1 VTTPGHVTLVDCTL
15 RDGGYYND
23 WDYSNELITHYVDSM
38 VRAGVDV
45 IEMGFRQ
52 LKADKYLGPTAWTTD
67 AFLQQLNIPSSI
79 TVAVMMNAKD
89 VVQSGD
95 SARTISAAF
104 VEKKKSRV
112 DMIRFAAIHSE
123 VDALA
128 PAVATLHTL
137 GYRVA
142 INLMQVSDRSPE
154 EIRAFGKQCK
164 TMGVEVA
171 YIADSFGGLR
181 PHELAP
187 IMHALAEGF
196 EGPVGCHLHDNMTY
210 ALSSTLAAVDAG
222 ATWVDATILGMGRGP
237 GNVRT
242 EYLAPELKR
251 LGRSNIDVM
260 PLVNLVSRDFTN
272 LQRKHEWGSNL
283 YYFLSANYG
292 IHPTYVMELTKDGR
306 YAPAQIVGA
315 LEHLNEH
322 GGAQFDRNRLV
333 GITAGRVVN
342 YAGTFDASSW
352 CAGKD
357 VLIIGPGDEARTKKV
372 ELEQF
377 VAQHKPVVIGLGA
390 FSAINQSLIDAVAVC
405 HPERAALEA
414 TAISQ
419 LQCPVF
425 APSALLN
432 ELDITTKQPRDVGVA
447 ISDAGFSLAPTQATL
462 PRLLSAAYALALAAQ
477 GGAKR
482 ILVAGFD
489 GFSQDDHRFQE
500 MDDVFAKFAQLNNAP
515 QVVSITRTRFNIE
528 RSSMFAPL

>member
-1 VTTPGHVTLVDCTL
+1 VDCTL

-23 WDYSNELITHYVDSM
+23 WDYSNDLITHYVDSM

-67 AFLQQLNIPSSI
+67 AFLHQLNIPASI

-95 SARTISAAF
+95 PSRTISNVF
-104 VEKKKSRV
+104 TDKKKSRV
-112 DMIRFAAIHSE
+112 DMVRFAAIHSE

-128 PAVATLHTL
+128 PAVDTLHQL

-142 INLMQVSDRSPE
+142 LNLMQVSDRSMD
-154 EIRAFGKQCK
+154 EIRSFGAQCK
-164 TMGVEVA
+164 AMKVEVA

-187 IMHALAEGF
+187 IMQALAEGF
-196 EGPVGCHLHDNMTY
+196 KGPVGCHLHDNMTY

-242 EYLAPELKR
+242 EYLAPELVR
-251 LGRSNIDVM
+251 LGRSAIDVT
-260 PLVNLVSRDFTN
+260 PLVNLVSNDFTN

-306 YAPAQIVGA
+306 YAPTQIVGA
-315 LEHLNEH
+315 LEHLHEH
-322 GGAQFDRNRLV
+322 GGAQFDRSRLV

-342 YAGTFDASSW
+342 YPGTFDATSW

-357 VLIIGPGDEARTKKV
+357 VLIVGPGEETRAKKI

-377 VAQHKPVVIGLGA
+377 ITQHQPVVLGLGA
-390 FSAINQSLIDAVAVC
+390 FSAIDPKLISAVALC

-414 TAISQ
+414 TAVAQ
-419 LQCPVF
+419 LSCPVF
-425 APSALLN
+425 APAALLT
-432 ELDITTKQPRDVGVA
+432 ELDIATQQPRNVGITINDSTFA
-447 ISDAGFSLAPTQATL
+447 LSPTQVTL
-462 PRLLSAAYALALAAQ
+462 PRLLSAAYALALCAQ

-489 GFSQDDHRFQE
+489 GFAVDDHRFQE
-500 MDDVFAKFAQLNNAP
+500 MDEVFTKFAQLPNAP
-515 QVVSITRTRFNIE
+515 KIVSITRTRYNIE

>member
-1 VTTPGHVTLVDCTL
+1 
-15 RDGGYYND
+15 
-23 WDYSNELITHYVDSM
+23 
-38 VRAGVDV
+38 
-45 IEMGFRQ
+45 
-52 LKADKYLGPTAWTTD
+52 
-67 AFLQQLNIPSSI
+67 
-79 TVAVMMNAKD
+79 
-89 VVQSGD
+89 
-95 SARTISAAF
+95 
-104 VEKKKSRV
+104 
-112 DMIRFAAIHSE
+112 
-123 VDALA
+123 
-128 PAVATLHTL
+128 
-137 GYRVA
+137 
-142 INLMQVSDRSPE
+142 
-154 EIRAFGKQCK
+154 
-164 TMGVEVA
+164 
-171 YIADSFGGLR
+171 
-181 PHELAP
+181 
-187 IMHALAEGF
+187 
-196 EGPVGCHLHDNMTY
+196 MTY

-342 YAGTFDASSW
+342 YTGTFDATSW

-357 VLIIGPGDEARTKKV
+357 VLIVGPGDEARTKKV

-377 VAQHKPVVIGLGA
+377 IAQHKPVVFGLGA
-390 FSAINQSLIDAVAVC
+390 FSAINPSLIDAVAIC

-482 ILVAGFD
+482 VLVAGFD
-489 GFSQDDHRFQE
+489 GFSVDDHRFQE
-500 MDDVFAKFAQLNNAP
+500 MDDVFAKFAKLANAP
-515 QVVSITRTRFNIE
+515 QVVSITRTRYNIE